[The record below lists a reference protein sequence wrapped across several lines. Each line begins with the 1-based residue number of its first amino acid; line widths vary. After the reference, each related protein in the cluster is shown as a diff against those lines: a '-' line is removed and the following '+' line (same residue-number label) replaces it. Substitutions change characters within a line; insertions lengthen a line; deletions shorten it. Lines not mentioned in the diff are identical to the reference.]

1 MFLKDYNKTALYW
14 KSESVSY
21 RDLLHRV
28 STYAGLFDN
37 LPGENVAIYSENRLE
52 WTYAFYAVWFN
63 SRVAVPIDYMSTA
76 DEVAYILDDCT
87 PCAVFCSSSV
97 KDTLDE
103 ALDSLEI
110 KPLIIVMEA
119 IQLPENEHHDVSGL
133 PVPDVQDTAVIIYT
147 SGTTG
152 SPKGVM
158 LSYDNILANIQS
170 VSETVKIYTRDR
182 NVMLLLPLH
191 HVFPLV
197 GSMIAPLYVG
207 GSVAFAPSLS
217 APDIMET
224 LQTHKVA
231 IIIGV
236 PRFYNLIRKGIRDK
250 IDASIVT
257 RLLFKL
263 AALVNSMGF
272 SRKLFK
278 KVHDKM
284 GGHVQFMVTGGAK
297 IDEEVA
303 RDYRTLGF
311 EMLEG
316 FGMTEA
322 APMITFTRPGRVKIG
337 SAGEAMPTLEVTTK
351 DGEIIAK
358 GRNIM
363 KGYYK
368 KPEETAAVLKDG
380 WLHTGDLGYFDDRG
394 FVHVTGRQ
402 KELII
407 LSNGKNISPDEIE
420 KKIAYKSDI
429 IAEIAVFAK
438 DDSLQAAIYPD
449 FKKVS
454 QKGIQNLA
462 ETIRWEIIDSYNQK
476 ASPYKRISK
485 FVIVKEELPKTR
497 LGKIQRFKL
506 PDITGEAEVRKPAA
520 EEPDFEE
527 YKVIK
532 EFLKNQTET
541 DVFPEDHFEIDMGL
555 DSLDK
560 VSFMTFLHTSFGVE
574 PKDDLLVNYPTLE
587 KLAAYIREKKV
598 KMSVATVKWAEIFKE
613 KVEFK
618 LPKRIFTQGMFIVIS
633 RVFFRLYFRIKS
645 GGQENLPQGPVI
657 IAPNHQSF
665 FDGLFVA
672 AFLKRNIMKK
682 TYFYAKEKHV
692 RKRWI
697 KFLANRNNIIIMDIN
712 RDLKLSLQKMAEVL
726 KIGRNIIIFPEGTR
740 SKDGSL
746 GVFKK
751 AFAILSRELNVP
763 VVPVSI
769 DGAYRAMPR
778 GKKFPRPWKRIDVR
792 FHEPVYPGDHT
803 YESLSTAVY
812 NRIKGSLSLK

>member
-1 MFLKDYNKTALYW
+1 MFLKDHKKTALYW
-14 KSESVSY
+14 KNESVSY
-21 RDLLHRV
+21 HDLMIRV
-28 STYAGLFDN
+28 NGYARLFEDH
-37 LPGENVAIYSENRLE
+37 PGENVALFSENRLE
-52 WTYAFYAVWFN
+52 WTYAFYSVWQN
-63 SRVAVPIDYMSTA
+63 RRVAVPIDYMSTA
-76 DEVAYILDDCT
+76 DEVAYILDDCK
-87 PCAVFCSSSV
+87 PGVVFCSQGV

-103 ALDSLEI
+103 ALESLKE
-110 KPLIIVMEA
+110 KPKVLVLDAIDIADQEA
-119 IQLPENEHHDVSGL
+119 AVKEF
-133 PVPDVQDTAVIIYT
+133 PVPDVQDTAIIIYT

-158 LSYDNILANIQS
+158 LSYDNILANIEA
-170 VSETVKIYTRDR
+170 VSEMVNIYTPDR

-197 GSMIAPLYVG
+197 GSMVTPLHVG

-224 LQTHKVA
+224 LQKHKVA

-250 IDASIVT
+250 IDASFAT
-257 RLLFKL
+257 RMIFKV
-263 AALVNSMGF
+263 AGMVNSMSF

-284 GGHVQFMVTGGAK
+284 GGHVRFMVTGGAK
-297 IDEEVA
+297 IDEDVA

-322 APMITFTRPGRVKIG
+322 APMITFTRPGRVKVG
-337 SAGEAMPTLEVTTK
+337 SAGEAMATLEVTTK
-351 DGEIIAK
+351 DGEIIAR

-380 WLHTGDLGYFDDRG
+380 WLHTGDLGYFDDQG

-407 LSNGKNISPDEIE
+407 LSNGKNISPGEIE
-420 KKIAYKSDI
+420 KKIAYRSDI

-438 DDSLQAAIYPD
+438 DDSIQAAIFPD
-449 FKKVS
+449 FRKVS
-454 QKGIQNLA
+454 DKGIQNLA
-462 ETIRWEIIDSYNQK
+462 ETIRWDIIDSYNQK

-506 PDITGEAEVRKPAA
+506 PELTGRDDTPKTAA

-532 EFLKNQTET
+532 EFLKNQTES
-541 DVFPEDHFEIDMGL
+541 DVFPGDHFEIDMGL

-560 VSFMTFLHTSFGVE
+560 VSFMTFLHTTFGVE
-574 PKDDLLVNYPTLE
+574 PKEDLLINYPTLE
-587 KLAAYIREKKV
+587 KLSAYIREKKV
-598 KMSVATVKWAEIFKE
+598 KMSVTTVKWAEIFKE
-613 KVEFK
+613 KVDFK
-618 LPKRIFTQGMFIVIS
+618 LPKRIFTQGLFIGIS
-633 RVFFRLYFRIKS
+633 RVFFKLYFRIK
-645 GGQENLPQGPVI
+645 GRGQENVPQGPVI

-672 AFLKRNIMKK
+672 AFIKGKIMKK

-692 RKRWI
+692 RKRWL
-697 KFLANRNNIIIMDIN
+697 KFLANRNNIIVMDIN

-726 KIGRNIIIFPEGTR
+726 KVGRNIIIFPEGTR

-778 GKKFPRPWKRIDVR
+778 GKKFPRPWKRIDVN
-792 FHEPVYPGDHT
+792 FLEPVYPGDHT
-803 YESLSTAVY
+803 YDSLSNTVY
-812 NRIKGSLSLK
+812 DRIKGSLS